1 MQNEVGLLG
10 DSRDRSPA
18 AGAAFAGPV
27 PVELMAYLQKN
38 KETLWPDLRNLWETA
53 GARTAGT
60 WQEVFGPGTATD
72 EIFMAWNYARY
83 MGHMTEAGKA
93 EYPIPVYTNTWII
106 QPEDKGPGDYP
117 TGCPE
122 PLTIDI
128 WKAGAPAIDI
138 NAPDVYLPDFNDWV
152 GWFHRPNNP
161 LFVPESRGDAG
172 GAANAF
178 YAIGQHSAIGYSPFG
193 IDDTSRLVALRPG
206 RDTGAPAPSVLA
218 IQPLPRAYAL
228 LAQMTPLILEAQA
241 KGTIAAAWL
250 NTKQQEQDIPLG
262 NYIVNVNL
270 RRNRRDPSQ
279 VPALGYAIVIS
290 VGPDEYF
297 VAGQDVQVTFTPKT
311 PGPEIAGLARVE
323 AGKFVKGQWVP
334 GRILSGDDILL
345 DYDLAGAAGKNQS
358 GSGLIF
364 GADGPSVQ
372 HVKLYR
378 YR

>member
-1 MQNEVGLLG
+1 
-10 DSRDRSPA
+10 
-18 AGAAFAGPV
+18 
-27 PVELMAYLQKN
+27 
-38 KETLWPDLRNLWETA
+38 
-53 GARTAGT
+53 
-60 WQEVFGPGTATD
+60 
-72 EIFMAWNYARY
+72 
-83 MGHMTEAGKA
+83 
-93 EYPIPVYTNTWII
+93 
-106 QPEDKGPGDYP
+106 
-117 TGCPE
+117 
-122 PLTIDI
+122 
-128 WKAGAPAIDI
+128 
-138 NAPDVYLPDFNDWV
+138 
-152 GWFHRPNNP
+152 
-161 LFVPESRGDAG
+161 
-172 GAANAF
+172 
-178 YAIGQHSAIGYSPFG
+178 
-193 IDDTSRLVALRPG
+193 
-206 RDTGAPAPSVLA
+206 VLA

-241 KGTIAAAWL
+241 KGTIAAASL